1 MEKNKESVHGQGS
14 KKPPDEGGSDDTQ
27 KQYFKERLIRKTSM
41 PTETKEPLKN
51 GMTHLDYEG
60 GSHLLPNFMLTP
72 IAFEQLCLPWKQCLI
87 VKEKMVSERPWVIFD
102 HYLIV
107 SMDFEVHT
115 VRSNNE
121 QNLGIGLGKVYYEEN
136 VLFTIASAIGT
147 PIKVDKSTLNMH
159 HG

>member
-1 MEKNKESVHGQGS
+1 MHGQGS

-72 IAFEQLCLPWKQCLI
+72 IAFEQLCLPWKQCLRMFSCI
-87 VKEKMVSERPWVIFD
+87 RMEPYGLMRMSI
-102 HYLIV
+102 YL
-107 SMDFEVHT
+107 
-115 VRSNNE
+115 
-121 QNLGIGLGKVYYEEN
+121 
-136 VLFTIASAIGT
+136 
-147 PIKVDKSTLNMH
+147 
-159 HG
+159 

>member
-60 GSHLLPNFMLTP
+60 GS
-72 IAFEQLCLPWKQCLI
+72 
-87 VKEKMVSERPWVIFD
+87 
-102 HYLIV
+102 
-107 SMDFEVHT
+107 
-115 VRSNNE
+115 
-121 QNLGIGLGKVYYEEN
+121 LGKVYYEEN